1 MIPRLLR
8 GGTVRRIAARS
19 GRPSFHAWTVPTAR
33 LLPTVQMR
41 SIRFEIVSAAPTTET
56 ETASTLTQ
64 THLPQWE
71 NPSVNT
77 TSSFEEAIAHI
88 EVDTNFSA
96 FPLGLPT
103 SLSRAKPALSDGL
116 RTLLARRGSDF
127 QQSAAADHH
136 PVPQVP
142 ERYRF
147 EQSASNH

>member
-41 SIRFEIVSAAPTTET
+41 SIRFEIVSVAPTTET

-64 THLPQWE
+64 THLPQRE
-71 NPSVNT
+71 NPSANS

-88 EVDTNFSA
+88 DVGINCIA

-116 RTLLARRGSDF
+116 WTLLARRGSDF
-127 QQSAAADHH
+127 QQSAATNHH